1 MATNPTTNP
10 TTNKMA
16 TRDRTEY
23 ERQVAAI
30 IEQTLS
36 EMSKTDLTLTEI
48 INKAREK
55 AER

>member
-1 MATNPTTNP
+1 MATNP

-16 TRDRTEY
+16 TRDLTGH

>member
-1 MATNPTTNP
+1 MATNP

-16 TRDRTEY
+16 TRDLTEY

-36 EMSKTDLTLTEI
+36 EMLKTDLTLTEI
-48 INKAREK
+48 INKAREN

>member
-1 MATNPTTNP
+1 VNGVARNA

-16 TRDRTEY
+16 TRDLTEY